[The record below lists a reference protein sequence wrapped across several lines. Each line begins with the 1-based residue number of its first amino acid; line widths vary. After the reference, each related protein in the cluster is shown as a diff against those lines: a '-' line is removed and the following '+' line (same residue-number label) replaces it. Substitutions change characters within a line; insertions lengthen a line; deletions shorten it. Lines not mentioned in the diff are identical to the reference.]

1 LPSKPSNALSV
12 GPSKY
17 GNLKASNAS
26 LIPAQLKVVDKTV
39 HPVASS
45 KARASPVMEETVP
58 RGVVV
63 GKVEA
68 EAVRKAVVKIV
79 PMKTKAVRKEAEETD
94 PFLVVVVRPKLV
106 VVLREAV
113 DNVAG

>member
-1 LPSKPSNALSV
+1 
-12 GPSKY
+12 
-17 GNLKASNAS
+17 
-26 LIPAQLKVVDKTV
+26 
-39 HPVASS
+39 
-45 KARASPVMEETVP
+45 
-58 RGVVV
+58 
-63 GKVEA
+63 
-68 EAVRKAVVKIV
+68 VVKIV